1 LKAEEIGK
9 ALCKMENKKAARKDG
24 ILTEVWIYAGE
35 DLRKRLVKVLQ
46 KVCNTS
52 KMPHNWKE
60 SIIVPLQKRT

>member
-1 LKAEEIGK
+1 
-9 ALCKMENKKAARKDG
+9 MENKKAARKNG
-24 ILTEVWIYAGE
+24 ILSLEVWIYAGE

-46 KVCNTS
+46 KVWNTG

>member
-9 ALCKMENKKAARKDG
+9 VLCKMENKKAARKDG

-46 KVCNTS
+46 KVWNTS
-52 KMPHNWKE
+52 KMPHN
-60 SIIVPLQKRT
+60 